1 MKLYEIN
8 EQLENLLMIGDEYV
22 DTTTGEVLTK
32 EIVDELNMAKE
43 EKIEGCILFVKN
55 MNAEAAAIKEEIDKL
70 TARMKTCKNKAEWCK
85 EYVQNFLDGEKFK
98 TAKVQVSYGKSVA
111 VEIDIDAEDLPR
123 EFVTVEYKPDKKAIK
138 DALQSGVTVEGARI
152 VEKRTMR
159 IK

>member
-8 EQLENLLMIGDEYV
+8 EQLEYLLQIGDDYV

-32 EIVDELNMAKE
+32 KIVDELNIAKE
-43 EKIEGCILFVKN
+43 EKVEGCLLFVKN
-55 MNAEAAAIKEEIDKL
+55 MTAEAEAIKAEIDKL

-85 EYVQNFLDGEKFK
+85 SYVQQFLGGEKFK
-98 TAKVQVSYGKSVA
+98 TAKVQVSYGKSTS
-111 VEIDIDAEDLPR
+111 VEIDIDAEGLPR
-123 EFVTVEYKPDKKAIK
+123 EFVTIEYKPDKKAIK
-138 DALQSGVTVEGARI
+138 EAIQSGVEVEGARI